1 MDEPLANSTEEPPA
15 STDAPKRRRLI
26 TLACMLIAAGLVAAA
41 TPDDSALS
49 KPYVY
54 VSAALGGAYFVA
66 WSVSFWPQVLL
77 NKQRKTTV
85 GLSPDFAVLNA
96 FAFAAYS
103 AYTVSLYAS
112 PQIRH
117 QYKRHHDHAPEVR
130 FADVLFCLHA
140 LLLSS
145 VTVCVEIKFR
155 APHAI
160 DATCFPYLRLRDGV
174 AIPRHRRD
182 VVPETASARWRVGSR
197 RSTQYFSD
205 NLTHWLISTQV
216 TVGQIARY
224 DGFATQAPSRPARY
238 GLAALVLYVGGTAVV
253 SHEALQILYALSYCR
268 NQCRDDALPRRW
280 HHPRAVAP
288 TRKQRRRAAP
298 SKSAGGGI
306 QRINTHRQDGRH
318 VL

>member
-1 MDEPLANSTEEPPA
+1 MEEPQEQS
-15 STDAPKRRRLI
+15 STGRRRRLV
-26 TLACMLIAAGLVAAA
+26 TLACMLIAAGTVAAA
-41 TPDDSALS
+41 TPDDSALT
-49 KPYVY
+49 KPYAY

-96 FAFAAYS
+96 FAFAAYT
-103 AYTVSLYAS
+103 AYTVALYAS
-112 PQIRH
+112 PRVRH

-182 VVPETASARWRVGSR
+182 VDPVAASARWRGGSR
-197 RSTQYFSD
+197 S
-205 NLTHWLISTQV
+205 NLTHWLISTQCQTQHPQIV
-216 TVGQIARY
+216 TAQ
-224 DGFATQAPSRPARY
+224 PSIRDAYNSSLKKRK
-238 GLAALVLYVGGTAVV
+238 AIV
-253 SHEALQILYALSYCR
+253 S
-268 NQCRDDALPRRW
+268 
-280 HHPRAVAP
+280 
-288 TRKQRRRAAP
+288 
-298 SKSAGGGI
+298 SAMSFS
-306 QRINTHRQDGRH
+306 NEYKA
-318 VL
+318 

>member
-1 MDEPLANSTEEPPA
+1 MEETNSTPEQQPGR
-15 STDAPKRRRLI
+15 RRRLI
-26 TLACMLIAAGLVAAA
+26 TLACMLIAAGVVAAV
-41 TPDDSALS
+41 TPDDAALS
-49 KPYVY
+49 KPYAY
-54 VSAALGGAYFVA
+54 ISAALGGAYFVA

-96 FAFAAYS
+96 FAFAAYT

-145 VTVCVEIKFR
+145 VTV
-155 APHAI
+155 
-160 DATCFPYLRLRDGV
+160 
-174 AIPRHRRD
+174 
-182 VVPETASARWRVGSR
+182 
-197 RSTQYFSD
+197 
-205 NLTHWLISTQV
+205 
-216 TVGQIARY
+216 GQIAYY
-224 DGFATQAPSRPARY
+224 DGFAKQAPSRPARY

>member
-1 MDEPLANSTEEPPA
+1 
-15 STDAPKRRRLI
+15 
-26 TLACMLIAAGLVAAA
+26 MLIAAGLVAAV
-41 TPDDSALS
+41 TPDDSALT
-49 KPYVY
+49 KPYAY
-54 VSAALGGAYFVA
+54 ISAALGGLYFVA

-160 DATCFPYLRLRDGV
+160 DATCF
-174 AIPRHRRD
+174 
-182 VVPETASARWRVGSR
+182 
-197 RSTQYFSD
+197 RS
-205 NLTHWLISTQV
+205 
-216 TVGQIARY
+216 
-224 DGFATQAPSRPARY
+224 
-238 GLAALVLYVGGTAVV
+238 
-253 SHEALQILYALSYCR
+253 
-268 NQCRDDALPRRW
+268 
-280 HHPRAVAP
+280 
-288 TRKQRRRAAP
+288 
-298 SKSAGGGI
+298 
-306 QRINTHRQDGRH
+306 
-318 VL
+318 

>member
-1 MDEPLANSTEEPPA
+1 
-15 STDAPKRRRLI
+15 
-26 TLACMLIAAGLVAAA
+26 MLIAAGLVAAA
-41 TPDDSALS
+41 TPDDSALT
-49 KPYVY
+49 KPYAY

-145 VTVCVEIKFR
+145 VMVCVEIKFR

-182 VVPETASARWRVGSR
+182 VVPVAASARWRGGSR
-197 RSTQYFSD
+197 S

-224 DGFATQAPSRPARY
+224 DGFAKQKPSRPARY
-238 GLAALVLYVGGTAVV
+238 GLAVLVLYVAGTAIVG
-253 SHEALQILYALSYCR
+253 HEALQILYALSYCR
-268 NQCRDDALPRRW
+268 NQRR
-280 HHPRAVAP
+280 VDGVEGCNV
-288 TRKQRRRAAP
+288 
-298 SKSAGGGI
+298 S
-306 QRINTHRQDGRH
+306 THRQNGRH
-318 VL
+318 VLQVPPAAPAEL

>member
-1 MDEPLANSTEEPPA
+1 MDEPLANSADEQPNNDETPG
-15 STDAPKRRRLI
+15 RRRRRAI
-26 TLACMLIAAGLVAAA
+26 TLACMLIAAGLVAAV
-41 TPDDSALS
+41 TPDDNALT
-49 KPYVY
+49 KPYAY
-54 VSAALGGAYFVA
+54 ISAALGGLYFVA

-117 QYKRHHDHAPEVR
+117 QYKRHHARAPEVR

-145 VTVCVEIKFR
+145 VTV
-155 APHAI
+155 
-160 DATCFPYLRLRDGV
+160 
-174 AIPRHRRD
+174 
-182 VVPETASARWRVGSR
+182 
-197 RSTQYFSD
+197 
-205 NLTHWLISTQV
+205 
-216 TVGQIARY
+216 GQISYY

-238 GLAALVLYVGGTAVV
+238 GLVALVLYVAGTAVL
-253 SHEALQILYALSYCR
+253 SREALQILYALSYCR
-268 NQCRDDALPRRW
+268 NQCRIVSVALARRGDALPRRW
-280 HHPRAVAP
+280 HHLRAVAP

-318 VL
+318 VLQVRAATPSEL